1 MANEL
6 MKSHHD
12 VVVEIGTHLLNSEEE
27 YMISVCHYSTFLDL
41 EASVSRDDEV
51 DSPYEDNDEDFI
63 AEEDSSDGT
72 TGSTTFEVFDR
83 GTASTVAEESQAW
96 TSFLE
101 RARSRANELK
111 SSLETDVRSDI
122 GLFDVP
128 ASELLLLKCFCGWE
142 ESVVLH
148 IGRCA
153 RPELGIKAAFITPL
167 VAETVWLEAAMSPN
181 LKVVLHAIS
190 PEDSRRALASSVE
203 NPFMPGCWV
212 KVRHG
217 RSRGDVGIVSKM
229 YPWGCKVLFVPRLY
243 LPHDTDRQ
251 RQAVGSQPELKLF
264 DLAAIEQAG
273 HHIMKEG
280 RSSYRFQ
287 GSKYDH
293 DLLARHIYF
302 SQLEIANEITEKL
315 ADQFVQSGHP
325 LVRRSLGILPKVSEW
340 CFQVGEV
347 VTDISKHIS
356 GTIFSVG
363 EHELEVEF
371 ADGLFPVRWADC
383 KKEFEIGT
391 YVEITG
397 EEHATRWSGW
407 VHAIDN
413 GLLHLISR
421 SGPENERIEIR
432 GVHPNSVSVI
442 ALPNITSIHRD
453 GNPQRLDLISIVPWK
468 GVMVQVVKHGHHWRG
483 KTGYVVDVNIV
494 MDQQKEKEVL
504 QFLVQL
510 SHYDPNAPFVSLWF
524 GYHDIV
530 DEESWLPLNEARPIV
545 KDTDFFRH
553 VIPVTNVLGKRGR
566 RPPPVPVAP
575 PRSVTPQPDPTE
587 QCLSPAWNPSSP
599 DPPPIKYWCLD
610 HRLLNAR
617 FRVQYN
623 NLKITALV
631 NYDIRLHEIVCIRDD
646 TPLRTILDP
655 ARVLAIHPKVRHYD
669 MFLVI
674 SGEHC
679 GKWVRSVRF
688 HKHSPTDSS
697 DLDCYPD
704 ERLNVAPGDRDEAA
718 RHDSVKFQS
727 TLKYA
732 QVTASHDRGA
742 AVTPSLSPS
751 STKPGQF
758 ELPTV
763 NLSTLTVRQQTML
776 SMYYV
781 WQAINLGILCLLS
794 LLPTTVNRLPFPDPC
809 DGTRGHVLLV
819 GTALDAFMIRL
830 DSFKLSYLFT
840 PEMTTMKIPVL
851 IMHVQ
856 TKLTHS

>member
-1 MANEL
+1 MVIYFSL
-6 MKSHHD
+6 QRR
-12 VVVEIGTHLLNSEEE
+12 
-27 YMISVCHYSTFLDL
+27 
-41 EASVSRDDEV
+41 VSRDDEV
-51 DSPYEDNDEDFI
+51 DSPYEDSDEDFI
-63 AEEDSSDGT
+63 AEEESSDGT
-72 TGSTTFEVFDR
+72 THSTAFDSAA
-83 GTASTVAEESQAW
+83 ASTVAEESQVW

-101 RARSRANELK
+101 RARSRANDLK
-111 SSLETDVRSDI
+111 SSLETEVRSDI

-153 RPELGIKAAFITPL
+153 RPEVGIRAAFITPL
-167 VAETVWLEAAMSPN
+167 VKETVWLEADVSPN
-181 LKVVLHAIS
+181 LKDWLFDIPGVVRRNQQVVLHAIS
-190 PEDSRRALASSVE
+190 TEDSRRALTSSVE

-243 LPHDTDRQ
+243 LPHDTDR
-251 RQAVGSQPELKLF
+251 RRIAVGSQPEPNLF
-264 DLAAIEQAG
+264 DPAALEQAG
-273 HHIMKEG
+273 HHVVKE
-280 RSSYRFQ
+280 RQSSYCFR

-293 DLLARHIYF
+293 DLLARRIYF

-315 ADQFVQSGHP
+315 ADLFAQSGHP
-325 LVRRSLGILPKVSEW
+325 LV
-340 CFQVGEV
+340 GEV
-347 VTDISKHIS
+347 ITDTSRRIS
-356 GTIFSVG
+356 GTIHSVG
-363 EHELEVEF
+363 EHGLEVKF
-371 ADGLFPVRWADC
+371 ADGLFPVRWAEC

-407 VHAIDN
+407 VHGIDN

-432 GVHPNSVSVI
+432 RVHPNSVSAI
-442 ALPNITSIHRD
+442 APPHITSIHRD
-453 GNPQRLDLISIVPWK
+453 GNSQHLDPISIVPWK
-468 GVMVQVVKHGHHWRG
+468 GVMVQVVKRGHSWRG
-483 KTGYVVDVNIV
+483 KTGYVVDINIV
-494 MDQQKEKEVL
+494 KNRQKKKEVL
-504 QFLVQL
+504 QILVQL

-530 DEESWLPLNEARPIV
+530 DEESWLPLNEARPLV

-566 RPPPVPVAP
+566 RPPPEPVVP

-587 QCLSPAWNPSSP
+587 QSLSPAWNPSSP
-599 DPPPIKYWCLD
+599 DPPPIQYWCLD

-623 NLKITALV
+623 SLKITARV
-631 NYDIRLHEIVCIRDD
+631 DYDITLHEIVCIRDD

-655 ARVLAIHPKVRHYD
+655 ARVLAIHPKIRHYD

-688 HKHSPTDSS
+688 HKRSPTDSS
-697 DLDCYPD
+697 DLDWTVVVVIPRAPFMHDDVTD
-704 ERLNVAPGDRDEAA
+704 E
-718 RHDSVKFQS
+718 
-727 TLKYA
+727 TL
-732 QVTASHDRGA
+732 VLH
-742 AVTPSLSPS
+742 S
-751 STKPGQF
+751 STMTIAD
-758 ELPTV
+758 ET
-763 NLSTLTVRQQTML
+763 
-776 SMYYV
+776 
-781 WQAINLGILCLLS
+781 
-794 LLPTTVNRLPFPDPC
+794 
-809 DGTRGHVLLV
+809 
-819 GTALDAFMIRL
+819 
-830 DSFKLSYLFT
+830 KLSRQLNLDLRKRLREA
-840 PEMTTMKIPVL
+840 PRS
-851 IMHVQ
+851 H
-856 TKLTHS
+856 